1 MERASL
7 ARPTLSASRT
17 VRGDDGVPGVISL
30 HVWEAVCSASRA
42 AGPRPLGYI
51 RIAL

>member
-7 ARPTLSASRT
+7 ARPTLSASQT
-17 VRGDDGVPGVISL
+17 DPGDDGIPGVISL
-30 HVWEAVCSASRA
+30 HVWEAVCSARRA
-42 AGPRPLGYI
+42 AGPRSLGYI